1 MRLGRHGSRHI
12 ALTMSLFLSTRTA
25 AAPAPFESFE
35 LLREFPSIGWAVEP
49 SEPPAGMFGKGGK
62 QNIDNEFVSEARKH
76 ADPCAWLAERYT
88 HEKSPANKLKL
99 VAAQKALG
107 CRNKQKRQD
116 S

>member
-12 ALTMSLFLSTRTA
+12 ALTMSIFLSISPATA
-25 AAPAPFESFE
+25 ALETP
-35 LLREFPSIGWAVEP
+35 
-49 SEPPAGMFGKGGK
+49 EPPAGMFGKGGK
-62 QNIDNEFVSEARKH
+62 QNIDNEFVTEARKH
-76 ADPCAWLAERYT
+76 ADPCAWLAERYAS
-88 HEKSPANKLKL
+88 EKSPANKLKL